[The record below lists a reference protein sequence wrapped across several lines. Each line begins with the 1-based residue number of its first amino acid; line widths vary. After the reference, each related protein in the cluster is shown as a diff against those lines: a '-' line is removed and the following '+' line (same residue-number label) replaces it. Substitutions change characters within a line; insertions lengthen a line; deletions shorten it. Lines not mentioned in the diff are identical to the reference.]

1 MVMGGGGNGLMFS
14 NCGSMGMGCGFDDP
28 MIVVEVRHGS
38 WVIDLLGLRVCD
50 GFWFTDLLVAMME
63 VFYLFIVLL
72 WFVVVVLVRRE
83 L

>member
-1 MVMGGGGNGLMFS
+1 MG
-14 NCGSMGMGCGFDDP
+14 
-28 MIVVEVRHGS
+28 HGS

-50 GFWFTDLLVAMME
+50 GFWFTDLLVAVME